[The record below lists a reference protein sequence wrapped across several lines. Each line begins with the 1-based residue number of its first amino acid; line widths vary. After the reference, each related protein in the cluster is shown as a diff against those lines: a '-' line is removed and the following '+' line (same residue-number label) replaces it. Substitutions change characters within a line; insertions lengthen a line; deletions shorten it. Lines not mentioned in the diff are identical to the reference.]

1 MTRMKLQQVT
11 SWEWERGWLR
21 QPRDRSKQTGV
32 VVKIGGSLFST
43 PGWQQAIQSLV
54 ADISISSRSVAIL
67 AGGGALVDGLRTIDA
82 SSTLPDPFVHD
93 LALEAM
99 GITSQLVATTLK
111 LPLGGD
117 GMSVSPI
124 VLDIQKRGV
133 VRNAIESLPH
143 SWNTT
148 SDSIA
153 AAVAATR
160 ESALLLVKSTPPP
173 VYDIECLASKGW
185 VDHSFPTA
193 CFQLEDIRWA
203 ARRQ

>member
-1 MTRMKLQQVT
+1 MSSNEEEL
-11 SWEWERGWLR
+11 WEWDHGWLR
-21 QPRDRSKQTGV
+21 QPGDKSKQTRV

-54 ADISISSRSVAIL
+54 ADISLSSHSVAIL
-67 AGGGALVDGLRTIDA
+67 AGGGALVDGLRIIDA
-82 SSTLPDPFVHD
+82 SSALPEPLSHD

-111 LPLGGD
+111 LPLGED
-117 GMSVSPI
+117 GMGVSPT
-124 VLDIQKRGV
+124 VLDIRKRGV

-173 VYDIECLASKGW
+173 ASDSALLPRAG
-185 VDHSFPTA
+185 STP
-193 CFQLEDIRWA
+193 LRNSL
-203 ARRQ
+203 R

>member
-1 MTRMKLQQVT
+1 M
-11 SWEWERGWLR
+11 
-21 QPRDRSKQTGV
+21 
-32 VVKIGGSLFST
+32 
-43 PGWQQAIQSLV
+43 
-54 ADISISSRSVAIL
+54 
-67 AGGGALVDGLRTIDA
+67 
-82 SSTLPDPFVHD
+82 HD

-117 GMSVSPI
+117 GMGVSPI

-173 VYDIECLASKGW
+173 AYDIECLASKGW

>member
-1 MTRMKLQQVT
+1 MSSNEEEL
-11 SWEWERGWLR
+11 WEWDHGWLR
-21 QPRDRSKQTGV
+21 QPGDKSKQTRF

-54 ADISISSRSVAIL
+54 ADISLSSHSVAIL
-67 AGGGALVDGLRTIDA
+67 AGGGALVDGLRIIDA
-82 SSTLPDPFVHD
+82 SSRCQTLSHD

-143 SWNTT
+143 SWDTT

-153 AAVAATR
+153 AAVAATT

-173 VYDIECLASKGW
+173 AYDIDCLASKGW
-185 VDHSFPTA
+185 VDPSFKTA
-193 CFQLEDIRWA
+193 CIKLGDIRWA

>member
-1 MTRMKLQQVT
+1 MTRMKSQQVT

-21 QPRDRSKQTGV
+21 QPRDKSKQTRV

-54 ADISISSRSVAIL
+54 ADISLSSRSVAIL

-173 VYDIECLASKGW
+173 AYDIECLASKGW